1 VTAAPPRPIA
11 SPGAELTVVGLG
23 VVAVGLAFV
32 APVVAA
38 ALGLSTAAFGASCAR
53 RRLGRRPWVVT
64 GIVLA
69 ALATLVGLGIIVL
82 GTPATEEVSL
92 GLPAAFAASD

>member
-1 VTAAPPRPIA
+1 VNAAPVPPRPVA

-23 VVAVGLAFV
+23 VVAVGLTFV

-38 ALGLSTAAFGASCAR
+38 F
-53 RRLGRRPWVVT
+53 
-64 GIVLA
+64 
-69 ALATLVGLGIIVL
+69 ATLVGLGIIVL

-92 GLPAAFAASD
+92 GLPVGSAAGD